1 MAIAFLLGSQSMN
14 DNFPN
19 LGEFLGCYFHQDW
32 PCDDESAIAVIE
44 RYLSEWPRDEVL
56 AVIEEIGQLLEEV
69 RNEADLRAA
78 VLKLGSYYE
87 VGADGLTYREW
98 LESVSKR
105 LALG

>member
-1 MAIAFLLGSQSMN
+1 MINEYKKLKDFLAG
-14 DNFPN
+14 
-19 LGEFLGCYFHQDW
+19 YFHQDW
-32 PCDDESAIAVIE
+32 LYDDESAIAVVE

-69 RNEADLRAA
+69 KNEADLRTA

-98 LESVSKR
+98 LELVRKR